1 MSMKLD
7 FLKTHEVEDHAKD
20 QPTPQGGLQL
30 RVSDPHAAIYVTG
43 HGVEVLAGIGSCDCV
58 FSQDADATFRV
69 EAKKGARSFLTL
81 APRQSYEPHGERYT
95 NMDRMPSESGTMNEI
110 TRALREFKLKQN
122 EVLREVKAQ
131 KRDLD
136 LARAKSDQDAQPDD
150 QEESTPSEAVAKP
163 KEETEPDQ

>member
-1 MSMKLD
+1 MKLD
-7 FLKTHEVEDHAKD
+7 FIKTHEVLDHEKD

-30 RVSDPHAAIYVTG
+30 RVSDPDAAIYITG

-58 FSQDADATFRV
+58 FSQDAEATFRV

-81 APRQSYEPHGERYT
+81 APRQLYEPHGERFT

-110 TRALREFKLKQN
+110 TRALREFKLQQA

-136 LARAKSDQDAQPDD
+136 LKRAKSESDQKPDVQD
-150 QEESTPSEAVAKP
+150 EPTPSEEVAKP
-163 KEETEPDQ
+163 ATESEPDAT